1 MATFEELCQDIW
13 DVEARIEEHATML
26 RCGLEELSELARK
39 LWESDEDYRAPDGTW
54 MDECEVQYLADDVSK
69 IEQMF
74 DKD

>member
-26 RCGLEELSELARK
+26 RSELEELSELARK
-39 LWESDEDYRAPDGTW
+39 LWESDEDYNLPDGQKKDHDDLQD
-54 MDECEVQYLADDVSK
+54 MADDISE

-74 DKD
+74 NKD

>member
-26 RCGLEELSELARK
+26 RSELEELSELARK
-39 LWESDEDYRAPDGTW
+39 LWESDEDYYLPDGQKKDRDDLQN
-54 MDECEVQYLADDVSK
+54 MADDISE

-74 DKD
+74 NKD